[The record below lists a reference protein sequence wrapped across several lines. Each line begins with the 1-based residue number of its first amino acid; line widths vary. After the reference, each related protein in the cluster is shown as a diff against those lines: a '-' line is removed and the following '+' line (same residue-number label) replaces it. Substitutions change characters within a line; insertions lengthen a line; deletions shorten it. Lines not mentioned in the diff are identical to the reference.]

1 MKFRWKLL
9 ILLLSVAV
17 IPPLVLRTFGS
28 RHLRILQKKLV
39 SQTRQCR
46 EQDAKARLRFVLESY
61 STMLRAELKQDE
73 TLLRIQAMEVE
84 RCLAQDPSSLSA
96 GPAYFLKNKKEPLK
110 DTATRQAFTI
120 LAGVKRQAVVADIA
134 RLAKMTPMY
143 QKLSSPVFVRHQTL
157 LTNGLFCIYPGNVS
171 FPGDL
176 DPQNQAWFRNA
187 LSKNPTL
194 WSLGYADPVSGE
206 VVVSASLPVKRLD
219 GSTAG
224 VTAIVLS
231 VKRLFEKQR
240 VFQNNP
246 PQTRPFLVLLTSNP
260 QTGHSGLEIITG
272 YGTGDRGLKD
282 KGFGSKKRW
291 LTSGNKEQFQALAAG
306 LRTFSTTVQ
315 WMPYQGQD
323 SLWAASPIFYPYAL
337 VLITPREV
345 IQKPAAETENFIQQL
360 MDSQFHFSLVLLLA
374 TILAAILLAVW
385 FSRTVTR
392 PLRTLVQ
399 GVRHLSAGHYNTR
412 VDIRSRDEFGD
423 LGRIFDTMGP
433 LLKEHVRTEHAMTL
447 ATEVQRNLLPQ
458 SDPQVPG
465 LDVCGS
471 CIFCEQVGGDY
482 FDYLTIGE
490 HKAGV
495 FGVVIGDVTG
505 HGISAALLMATT
517 RALLH
522 QRAAFPGCIACDL
535 SDINRQL
542 CLDVGD
548 SGRFMTLFY
557 AEFDTRAKTVR
568 WVRAGHDP
576 TIVYDPHLDSFDQL
590 GGQGMAMG
598 VFKNTAYAEYLREI
612 IPGQIFVF
620 GTDGL
625 WETRNSKDELFG
637 KDHLRKIIRAHAAES
652 PKAIEDAVLQA
663 VADHRG
669 DRPQEDDVTL
679 VIVKAVL

>member
-17 IPPLVLRTFGS
+17 IPPLVLRKFGS

-143 QKLSSPVFVRHQTL
+143 QKLSSPVFLRHQTL
-157 LTNGLFCIYPGNVS
+157 LTNGLFCIYPGNIS
-171 FPGDL
+171 FPADL

-187 LSKNPTL
+187 LAKNPTL

-206 VVVSASLPVKRLD
+206 VVVSASLPVKRPD

-224 VTAIVLS
+224 VTALVLP
-231 VKRLFEKQR
+231 VKRLFEKHR
-240 VFQNNP
+240 IFQNSP
-246 PQTRPFLVLLTSNP
+246 PQTRPFLVRLTSNP
-260 QTGHSGLEIITG
+260 QTGHFGLEIITE
-272 YGTGDRGLKD
+272 YGTGNRGLKD
-282 KGFGSKKRW
+282 KGLGSKQRW
-291 LTSGNKEQFQALAAG
+291 LNSGNKEQFQALTAG

-323 SLWAASPIFYPYAL
+323 NLWAASPIFNSYAL

-345 IQKPAAETENFIQQL
+345 IQKPATETENFMQQL
-360 MDSQFHFSLVLLLA
+360 MDSQYRFSLVLLLA
-374 TILAAILLAVW
+374 TILIAILLAVL
-385 FSRTVTR
+385 FSRTVTK
-392 PLRTLVQ
+392 PLQALMQ
-399 GVRHLSAGHYNTR
+399 GVRKRAAGHLDTR

-423 LGRIFDTMGP
+423 LADVFNRLGP
-433 LLKEHVRTEHAMTL
+433 LLEENVRMEHSLAL

-458 SDPQVPG
+458 TDPDVAG
-465 LDVCGS
+465 LDVSGTS
-471 CIFCEQVGGDY
+471 IFCDRVGGDY
-482 FDYLTIGE
+482 YDYLVIGE

-505 HGISAALLMATT
+505 HGIPAALLMATA

-522 QRAAFPGCIACDL
+522 QRAAFPGCIDCDL
-535 SDINRQL
+535 ADTNRQL
-542 CLDVGD
+542 CRDIGD

-557 AEFDTRAKTVR
+557 AEFDTRVKTVR

-576 TIVYDPHLDSFDQL
+576 AIVYDPHLDSFDQL
-590 GGQGMAMG
+590 DGQGMALG
-598 VFKNTAYAEYLREI
+598 VLKKTEYAEYLREI
-612 IPGQIFVF
+612 IPGQIYVF

-625 WETRNSKDELFG
+625 WETRNSKDKLFG

-652 PKAIEDAVLQA
+652 AKIIRDAILQA
-663 VADHRG
+663 VADYRG
-669 DRPQEDDVTL
+669 DRPQEDDITL
-679 VIVKAVL
+679 VIVKAAK